1 MQIYTFK
8 YYIYTLYFI
17 YISIKKNAINWIRV
31 YNVRHVILS
40 DIFLFLVAS
49 SIFCVETNWK
59 SNAASSGW
67 YSMYVTYIHTYTHV
81 HTYIQYTAIVSWK
94 LTVRSMTSQLLHLC
108 LYVICLD
115 RDLYK
120 KHRRSMNSR
129 DEQPLLL
136 QFLMNDWIN
145 EMKDICASSSRRAP
159 LGSGRGDICGLGM
172 MCQKTL

>member
-1 MQIYTFK
+1 MCSVSFFPTYFCFWLLPQSFVLKRIENRMQ
-8 YYIYTLYFI
+8 LQV
-17 YISIKKNAINWIRV
+17 A
-31 YNVRHVILS
+31 
-40 DIFLFLVAS
+40 DI
-49 SIFCVETNWK
+49 IC
-59 SNAASSGW
+59 
-67 YSMYVTYIHTYTHV
+67 TYIHTYTHA
-81 HTYIQYTAIVSWK
+81 HTYIQYTAIVSRE
-94 LTVRSMTSQLLHLC
+94 LTVGSMTSQLLHLC

-129 DEQPLLL
+129 DEQPLQL

-145 EMKDICASSSRRAP
+145 EVKDICASSSRRAP